1 MDGMLGVTD
10 NPWGGSEPF
19 MLCNRHGLIMQ
30 LCGSGAGQLNL
41 LGPVFPVIRQ
51 GCALH
56 PEGSQ
61 PNSLFR
67 PHPTKHTSGSP
78 RTG

>member
-10 NPWGGSEPF
+10 NLWGGSEPF

-41 LGPVFPVIRQ
+41 LGPVFPVIRPGLCTSSRGVTTQ
-51 GCALH
+51 LTF
-56 PEGSQ
+56 PPPPSQ
-61 PNSLFR
+61 ARERFTEN
-67 PHPTKHTSGSP
+67 
-78 RTG
+78 